1 MHPLPLQFPLDPVAD
16 KYRDEAMLGDE
27 LLVSVGQSVY
37 LPQGI
42 WTNLKSNSVSGGR
55 QVIKNADSP
64 SVFARNGSI
73 VPLVGPGTLELHYFP
88 KLGAEF
94 FLYEEEAGDY
104 TQTHAAPAADIM
116 RLEIESKVARGYTWV
131 VHHTEGVKSVVSG
144 ETLFHEV
151 RSESELRDR
160 TWYYDSAS
168 QNLYVRDR
176 VASGQDHI
184 VNVAFLN

>member
-1 MHPLPLQFPLDPVAD
+1 
-16 KYRDEAMLGDE
+16 
-27 LLVSVGQSVY
+27 
-37 LPQGI
+37 
-42 WTNLKSNSVSGGR
+42 
-55 QVIKNADSP
+55 
-64 SVFARNGSI
+64 
-73 VPLVGPGTLELHYFP
+73 
-88 KLGAEF
+88 
-94 FLYEEEAGDY
+94 
-104 TQTHAAPAADIM
+104 M

-151 RSESELRDR
+151 KSESELLDR
-160 TWYYDSAS
+160 TWYYDTAS